1 MKVKQEASR
10 PRGPAALFKNLP
22 PKKKPPGEK
31 KKKTTDFIQWRWKI
45 LIIHQIL
52 KLF

>member
-1 MKVKQEASR
+1 MKVDQEASR
-10 PRGPAALFKNLP
+10 PLGPAERFKYLQH
-22 PKKKPPGEK
+22 KKKPPGGK